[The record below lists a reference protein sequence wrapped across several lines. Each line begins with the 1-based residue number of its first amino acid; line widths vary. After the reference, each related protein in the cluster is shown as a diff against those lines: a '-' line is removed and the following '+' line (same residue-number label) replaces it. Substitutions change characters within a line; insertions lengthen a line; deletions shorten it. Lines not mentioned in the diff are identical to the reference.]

1 MPNSS
6 DKKIFFLGITLT
18 SLIFFS
24 DIFLP
29 ASLHSEFIYA
39 IVILITI
46 WTPGKRSTFDAG
58 IVMTALII
66 IGFYLNNHTSIGDNE
81 ISSIII
87 PVLSVWSFVYA
98 IVRFKNEQ
106 DKSAMSNEYLN
117 AMFINATEGMII
129 SNTKGEIVM
138 ANPHSEEMLGYE
150 KGELVKLTIE
160 KLIPARLAAKHVH
173 HRNNYYTEMNTR
185 PMGKGMSLFAS
196 RKDGS
201 EFPVEISLSNFRI
214 KEETFIISFIIDIT
228 ERKKQEELV
237 HKANSDLELRVGE
250 RTRELAEAN
259 SSLKEEMEERTRME
273 EALRDSERLYNT
285 MAHNFPNGWIEI
297 VDSNL
302 RRVFFDGKEL
312 QELGINREEYLG
324 KSKLEKTFIPV
335 SNEIKEKLAKVFEWQ
350 SANFDVEMM
359 SRIYE
364 VNAVPLPDV
373 KGIVKEILLVVQN
386 VTDVRRADYE
396 TREALNKEKQLNELK
411 SKFVSIASHEF
422 RTPLSTIL
430 SSVSLAE
437 KYAAPEDQ
445 EKRTKH
451 FERIKSSVK
460 NLTEILNDFLSLEKL
475 EAGKT
480 ECRPEQFDIV
490 NFSEDMKEQMQTLT
504 KSGQKIIYSHH
515 GEQNVVNLD
524 KQLLRNICINLI
536 GNAIKYSPEGKSIEF
551 TTYVNSEVRISVKDN
566 GIGIPER
573 DKQHMF
579 ERFFR
584 AQNVTAIQG
593 TGLGLNIVNRYV
605 KLMNGKIEFTS
616 KENNGSEFTV
626 IFKNHNSSNH

>member
-1 MPNSS
+1 MPNSK
-6 DKKIFFLGITLT
+6 DKRILFLGIILT
-18 SLIFFS
+18 SLIFIS
-24 DIFLP
+24 DVFLP
-29 ASLHSEFIYA
+29 VKMHSEFIYA
-39 IVILITI
+39 IVILISI
-46 WTPGKRSTFDAG
+46 WTPGNRSTFDAG
-58 IVMTALII
+58 IVMTVLII
-66 IGFYLNNHTSIGDNE
+66 IGFYLNDHKGIGDNE

-87 PVLSVWSFVYA
+87 PVLSLWSFVYV
-98 IVRFKNEQ
+98 IVRFKKERE
-106 DKSAMSNEYLN
+106 KTAMSNEYLN

-150 KGELVKLTIE
+150 KGELIKLTIE
-160 KLIPARLAAKHVH
+160 KLVPARLAAKHVH
-173 HRNNYYTEMNTR
+173 HRNNYYGEMNTR
-185 PMGKGMSLFAS
+185 PMGKGMSLFAC

-214 KEETFIISFIIDIT
+214 KEEAFIISFLIDIT
-228 ERKKQEELV
+228 ERKKHEELV
-237 HKANSDLELRVGE
+237 HKSNTDLELRVGE

-259 SSLKEEMEERTRME
+259 ISLKEEMEERTRME

-312 QELGINREEYLG
+312 QELGINREEFLG
-324 KSKLEKTFIPV
+324 KSKLEKTFIPI
-335 SNEIKEKLAKVFEWQ
+335 SNEIKDKLAKVFEWQ
-350 SANFDVEMM
+350 SANFDVDMM

-364 VNAVPLPDV
+364 VNAVPLPDM

-437 KYAAPEDQ
+437 KYSAPDDA

-451 FERIKSSVK
+451 FERIRSSVK

-490 NFSEDMKEQMQTLT
+490 NFAEDMKEQMQTLT
-504 KSGQKIIYSHH
+504 KPGQQIVYAHKGS
-515 GEQNVVNLD
+515 QNLVNLD

-551 TTYVNSEVRISVKDN
+551 TTSVNSEVKISVKDS
-566 GIGIPER
+566 GIGIPEI

-584 AQNVTAIQG
+584 AHNVTAIQG

-605 KLMNGKIEFTS
+605 KLMKGKMEFTS
-616 KENNGSEFTV
+616 KENAGSEFIVRFNIQNTT
-626 IFKNHNSSNH
+626 NQ